1 MLKSKMGSIEFCK
14 LKQVHKVLY
23 LDFEN
28 MGAMES
34 KKQTFQSGYIPEA
47 RADECRANLIMKD
60 VADCAIDFSLPEN
73 HQKFLMAFSVIPH
86 GNSKNGCRLPVLMVG
101 DTRNLPVYAD
111 ICYKEA

>member
-1 MLKSKMGSIEFCK
+1 MLKSKMGSIEFGK

-73 HQKFLMAFSVIPH
+73 HQKILDGIF
-86 GNSKNGCRLPVLMVG
+86 GN
-101 DTRNLPVYAD
+101 TAW
-111 ICYKEA
+111 EQ

>member
-1 MLKSKMGSIEFCK
+1 MPSIPDKWGKGFISKSSRFLLYPVPLLKGKWWNVP
-14 LKQVHKVLY
+14 KQVHNVPY

-73 HQKFLMAFSVIPH
+73 HQKILDGIF
-86 GNSKNGCRLPVLMVG
+86 GN
-101 DTRNLPVYAD
+101 TAW
-111 ICYKEA
+111 E